1 MSPLHTDS
9 SSSRG
14 RHGDHIL
21 GRQQRRR
28 RSSPFTSP
36 PRSTDPEYQKFD
48 DHMRREQPPSSEVKR
63 EKLSVASPAS
73 DRKQRRYKQAT
84 CKADATRRERS
95 GKKPFYVT
103 VDREGIPYGAG
114 RPAWMNE
121 INKLPIGLDPS
132 CTHIR
137 KQTYEDVIIFKER
150 LSQCFEY
157 SGELNEEYLRGLMG
171 RAVGRRRGE
180 LIKMIKRGEDQPKHI
195 DSQVWARLVSYE
207 SSKQWKEKSEQG
219 KHANASRKTINRTGN
234 RGVNGVR
241 ENLREVLGRS
251 PDPDE
256 VYAEAHRPKG
266 CIGPKSKK
274 KTFTPM
280 WEGIPGEDASEGEER
295 NSSASKSS
303 SPLCN
308 GDGVEQVSPL
318 TSTPQVI
325 K

>member
-1 MSPLHTDS
+1 MSPSHTDS

-14 RHGDHIL
+14 RHGDHSL
-21 GRQQRRR
+21 GRLQRRR

-36 PRSTDPEYQKFD
+36 PRSADPSYQKFD
-48 DHMRREQPPSSEVKR
+48 DHSRREWLPISEVKL
-63 EKLSVASPAS
+63 EKLAAASPTS

-84 CKADATRRERS
+84 READATRRERA

-103 VDREGIPYGAG
+103 VDREGVPYGAG

-121 INKLPIGLDPS
+121 INKLSIGLDPS

-180 LIKMIKRGEDQPKHI
+180 LIKMIKRGENQPKHI
-195 DSQVWARLVSYE
+195 DSQVWVRLVNYE
-207 SSKQWKEKSEQG
+207 SSEQWKEKSEQG

-266 CIGPKSKK
+266 CTRARRKK
-274 KTFTPM
+274 RALTPM
-280 WEGIPGEDASEGEER
+280 WEDIAGEDQSEGDER
-295 NSSASKSS
+295 NSSVDKSS

-308 GDGVEQVSPL
+308 GDGVERISPL

-325 K
+325 T

>member
-1 MSPLHTDS
+1 VSPSNTDS

-14 RHGDHIL
+14 RHGDHSR

-28 RSSPFTSP
+28 ISNPFASPA
-36 PRSTDPEYQKFD
+36 RYADPASRKSD
-48 DHMRREQPPSSEVKR
+48 DHTRRERPAHSEAKM
-63 EKLSVASPAS
+63 EALAAASLAS

-84 CKADATRRERS
+84 READATRRERD

-103 VDREGIPYGAG
+103 VDREGVPYGAG

-121 INKLPIGLDPS
+121 INKLSIGLDPS

-180 LIKMIKRGEDQPKHI
+180 LIKMIKRGETQPKHI
-195 DSQVWARLVSYE
+195 DSEVWARLVNYE
-207 SSKQWKEKSEQG
+207 SSEQWREKSEQG

-241 ENLREVLGRS
+241 ESLREVLGRS

-266 CIGPKSKK
+266 CSGAKTKK
-274 KTFTPM
+274 KTVTPM
-280 WEGIPGEDASEGEER
+280 WEDIVGIDLSEGDER
-295 NSSASKSS
+295 DPSMDKSS
-303 SPLCN
+303 SPHCD
-308 GDGVEQVSPL
+308 GDGPERISPT
-318 TSTPQVI
+318 TSTPQVVI
-325 K
+325 

>member
-36 PRSTDPEYQKFD
+36 PRSTDPEYQNFD
-48 DHMRREQPPSSEVKR
+48 DHMRREQPPSSKVKR

-84 CKADATRRERS
+84 RKADATRRERS

-114 RPAWMNE
+114 RLAWMNE
-121 INKLPIGLDPS
+121 INKLSIGLDPS

-171 RAVGRRRGE
+171 KAVGRRRGE
-180 LIKMIKRGEDQPKHI
+180 LIKMIKCGEDQPKHI

-207 SSKQWKEKSEQG
+207 SSEQWKEKSEQG

-234 RGVNGVR
+234 RGVNGVI
-241 ENLREVLGRS
+241 ESLREVLGRS

-266 CIGPKSKK
+266 STRARSKK
-274 KTFTPM
+274 GTLTPM
-280 WEGIPGEDASEGEER
+280 WEDIAGKDQSEGDKR
-295 NSSASKSS
+295 NTSVDKSS

-308 GDGVEQVSPL
+308 GDGLERISPL
-318 TSTPQVI
+318 ASTPQVI
-325 K
+325 T